1 LSELQT
7 PPLHCGVINQLPL
20 QKVVPQLAPSGFGVD
35 QQPVAVLHP
44 RCMHASELPQFFAV
58 LVQPEAELQ
67 E

>member
-1 LSELQT
+1 MSELQT
-7 PPLHCGVINQLPL
+7 PPLHCGIINESPL
-20 QKVVPQLAPSGFGVD
+20 QKVEPQWTPSAFGVD

-44 RCMHASELPQFFAV
+44 RCMHVSELPQFFAV